1 MCIHHLQDGSTAMD
15 LARNI
20 ATFECLRAAGGKMPE
35 FTDENKNTLLLG
47 YARNGRAGHVRT
59 VLEAGANA
67 AHTDEVH
74 VCARSESGG
83 MRVGVHVWVCV
94 CVCKVTY
101 MYSMPRSFRRE
112 VYVRVCVFVCEY
124 QK

>member
-1 MCIHHLQDGSTAMD
+1 MGQTITTTIDPVM
-15 LARNI
+15 AR
-20 ATFECLRAAGGKMPE
+20 AERAHFHDFRYNSSAEGKMPE
-35 FTDENKNTLLLG
+35 FTDQNKNTLLLG

-83 MRVGVHVWVCV
+83 MRVSGVHVWVCV
-94 CVCKVTY
+94 CV
-101 MYSMPRSFRRE
+101 
-112 VYVRVCVFVCEY
+112 
-124 QK
+124 

>member
-1 MCIHHLQDGSTAMD
+1 MYIHHLQDGSTAMD
-15 LARNI
+15 LTRDI

-67 AHTDEVH
+67 AHTNEVH

-83 MRVGVHVWVCV
+83 MRVSGVHVCGCV
-94 CVCKVTY
+94 CV
-101 MYSMPRSFRRE
+101 
-112 VYVRVCVFVCEY
+112 
-124 QK
+124 

>member
-1 MCIHHLQDGSTAMD
+1 MCIHHLQGGSTAMD

-47 YARNGRAGHVRT
+47 YAQNGRAGHVRT

-83 MRVGVHVWVCV
+83 MRVSGVHVWMFVCAVHVYVLYACTSIRVLCVCNVCHVCV
-94 CVCKVTY
+94 CGGV
-101 MYSMPRSFRRE
+101 
-112 VYVRVCVFVCEY
+112 
-124 QK
+124 